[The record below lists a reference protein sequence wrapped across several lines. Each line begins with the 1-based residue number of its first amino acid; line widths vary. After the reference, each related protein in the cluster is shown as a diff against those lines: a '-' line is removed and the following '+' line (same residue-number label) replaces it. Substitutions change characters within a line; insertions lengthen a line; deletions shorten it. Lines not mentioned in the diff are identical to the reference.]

1 MSEDKKIDYLEVD
14 EQIPG
19 QNYVCMSFLS
29 PESLVQN
36 REAFNTAKF
45 LQSYC
50 KDQKLKFGEV
60 YEKYKDFTYKH
71 EEQLQRDYDEQNDFQ
86 TSLRGIKVRGIF
98 DTRQSAEAQAKKLS
112 TRDSS
117 FHVFIGQVGYW
128 LPWEPNADK
137 VVDEVFQNTQLN
149 DMMEKYQENNV
160 NRDMFYEEQKRDK
173 IKAAKEEVRKNKEK
187 QAAEKLEEKT
197 IADMEPEPEP
207 ESEPEVD
214 SETKSET
221 KPEPEPE
228 VVPETKSETK
238 SEPEPEVVPETKS
251 EPEPEVDSETK
262 PGPEPEV
269 DLGTKSEPESEPE
282 VVPETKSE
290 SEPEVVPETKPE
302 PEVATDTEPEI
313 VNVGGPTSE
322 NKLDKE
328 LTESLEGDDPWMQQR
343 VSQQK

>member
-50 KDQKLKFGEV
+50 KDQKLKFEEV
-60 YEKYKDFTYKH
+60 YEKYKDFAYKH
-71 EEQLQRDYDEQNDFQ
+71 EDQLQRDFDEQNDFQ
-86 TSLRGIKVRGIF
+86 TSLRGVKVRGIF
-98 DTRQSAEAQAKKLS
+98 DTRGAADAHAKKLS

-137 VVDEVFQNTQLN
+137 ISDEVFQNSQLN

-160 NRDMFYEEQKRDK
+160 NKDMFYEEQKREK
-173 IKAAKEEVRKNKEK
+173 IKTAQEEVRKNKEK
-187 QAAEKLEEKT
+187 LEEKA

-207 ESEPEVD
+207 EPEVD
-214 SETKSET
+214 SSSPESQ
-221 KPEPEPE
+221 PEP
-228 VVPETKSETK
+228 
-238 SEPEPEVVPETKS
+238 
-251 EPEPEVDSETK
+251 EPEPEVDSSSPESQ
-262 PGPEPEV
+262 PEPEI
-269 DLGTKSEPESEPE
+269 TN
-282 VVPETKSE
+282 
-290 SEPEVVPETKPE
+290 
-302 PEVATDTEPEI
+302 A
-313 VNVGGPTSE
+313 GGPTSE
-322 NKLDKE
+322 NKLDQD
-328 LTESLEGDDPWMQQR
+328 LTNSLEGDDPWMQQKNA
-343 VSQQK
+343 QQKKSEQ